1 MVFFKS
7 MGHLTHRIFQCS
19 QGTFHCF
26 HLSGNHIRIPLLPE
40 RCRNSSR
47 LVAVRSFRCLPRLY
61 CQDDLFILPSA
72 ADSEGKADRPVSFLR
87 KQCQKLRNMLIGDV
101 FLPGGKSFY
110 LFIQKSFTDHRMQRQ
125 KRFHRDMHLLCLTAH
140 IRLQRTARSLYAPYA
155 SVHCLRRLQ
164 LQIFL
169 RLRQHLRCL
178 VHVRHT
184 APRNVLLR
192 IG

>member
-1 MVFFKS
+1 

-26 HLSGNHIRIPLLPE
+26 HLSRNHIRIPLLPE
-40 RCRNSSR
+40 RHCSNILS
-47 LVAVRSFRCLPRLY
+47 VTVRSFRCLARLY

-87 KQCQKLRNMLIGDV
+87 KQCQKLYNMLIGDV

-155 SVHCLRRLQ
+155 SVHCLHRLQ